1 MLRNGITSDV
11 NSLFEK
17 KGGRLDNGRYAVGKI
32 PKKMPTLSD
41 FQKKLKE
48 RGKCEELSELL
59 IPFLKGNSLGIF
71 DCESKINSDS
81 EIVSF
86 DMSDIKDE
94 FTKLYASYVIL
105 TWVWQK
111 FVLKNKEKKKIIVC
125 DEAWLFLKF
134 QESAE
139 FLVNVARR
147 GRKYNVPLFIGSQF
161 IDEFLNS
168 EERKNY
174 YKYMFY
180 KIFI

>member
-1 MLRNGITSDV
+1 MQKNGITSDV

-17 KGGRLDNGRYAVGKI
+17 KGGKLDNGKYAVGKI

-41 FQKKLKE
+41 FQRKLKD

-59 IPFLKGNSLGIF
+59 IPFLRGNSLGIF
-71 DCESKINSDS
+71 DCESKITSDA
-81 EIVSF
+81 EIVTF
-86 DMSDIKDE
+86 DMSDIKDD

-111 FVLKNKEKKKIIVC
+111 FVLKNKEKRKIIVC

-147 GRKYNVPLFIGSQF
+147 RS
-161 IDEFLNS
+161 
-168 EERKNY
+168 
-174 YKYMFY
+174 
-180 KIFI
+180 

>member
-1 MLRNGITSDV
+1 MQKNGITSDV

-17 KGGRLDNGRYAVGKI
+17 KGGKLDNGKYAVGKI

-41 FQKKLKE
+41 FQRKLKD

-59 IPFLKGNSLGIF
+59 VPFLRGNTLGIF
-71 DCESKINSDS
+71 DCESKITSDA
-81 EIVSF
+81 EIVTF
-86 DMSDIKDE
+86 DMSDIKDD

-111 FVLKNKEKKKIIVC
+111 FVLKNKEKRKIIVC

-147 GRKYNVPLFIGSQF
+147 RS
-161 IDEFLNS
+161 
-168 EERKNY
+168 
-174 YKYMFY
+174 
-180 KIFI
+180 

>member
-1 MLRNGITSDV
+1 MQKNGITSDV

-17 KGGRLDNGRYAVGKI
+17 KGGKLDNGKYAVGRL

-48 RGKCEELSELL
+48 RGKCNELAELL
-59 IPFLKGNSLGIF
+59 VPFLKGNSLGIF

-81 EIVSF
+81 EIISF
-86 DMSDIKDE
+86 DMSDIKDD

-105 TWVWQK
+105 TWAWQK

-125 DEAWLFLKF
+125 DEAWLFLRF

-139 FLVNVARR
+139 FLVTVARR
-147 GRKYNVPLFIGSQF
+147 R
-161 IDEFLNS
+161 
-168 EERKNY
+168 
-174 YKYMFY
+174 
-180 KIFI
+180 